1 MIGTDIMLDA
11 FSRVHESLH
20 RTLGDVTSEEL
31 LKEPHPS
38 IGWLAWRISR
48 VMDANVSRL
57 SGREQLWI
65 GEECAARFGMPA
77 EPEDYGR
84 SARHTREQVKS
95 FRASAQQLLDYHDTA
110 YERMKVYLSSLSAD
124 ELARELDE
132 PQYDP
137 RPNCSCALGQRFGK
151 CHDQRG
157 ADQLFESLPPP
168 RRLVPARGQGSS
180 ERPLALAGSHVD
192 NETEKALNVEI

>member
-1 MIGTDIMLDA
+1 MIANDILHDA
-11 FSRVHESLH
+11 FTRVHESLH
-20 RTLGDVTSEEL
+20 RTLGDITSEEL

-65 GEECAARFGMPA
+65 REGYAARFAMPA

-110 YERMKVYLSSLSAD
+110 YERMKIYLSSLSAD

-137 RPNCSCALGQRFGK
+137 RPTVAV
-151 CHDQRG
+151 
-157 ADQLFESLPPP
+157 
-168 RRLVPARGQGSS
+168 RLVSVLENAMTNEGQISYLKAYHRLGGWFPREANDPASVR
-180 ERPLALAGSHVD
+180 
-192 NETEKALNVEI
+192 